1 MHILDNQ
8 SSLTINIKFTY
19 LLISQMRIKSN
30 NFSTLVICEIQDPY
44 LPVMSE
50 NEELTQALN
59 EILNLD

>member
-8 SSLTINIKFTY
+8 SSLTITIKFTD

-30 NFSTLVICEIQDPY
+30 NFSTLVICEIQVPY

-59 EILNLD
+59 EILKLD